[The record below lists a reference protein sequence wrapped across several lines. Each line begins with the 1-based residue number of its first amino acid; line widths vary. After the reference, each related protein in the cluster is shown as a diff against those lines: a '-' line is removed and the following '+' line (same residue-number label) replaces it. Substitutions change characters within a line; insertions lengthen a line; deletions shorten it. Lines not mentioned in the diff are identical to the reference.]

1 MILVLGAI
9 FMSKKP
15 TKTQIEIEKIRET
28 IKHFYWA
35 QENGNEKAF
44 LSVWHPEA
52 KRFGIGPNNELY
64 VLSAEDI
71 VRDQFYEMQKTKEEN
86 PEYSV
91 SFFIKQMK
99 FFDVQPDNLIAS
111 VFVEWQMII
120 SGKNV
125 GFHYTYYHLVKT
137 EGNWVIVN
145 VTDRAKRPS

>member
-9 FMSKKP
+9 FMSKRQ
-15 TKTQIEIEKIRET
+15 TEIEKIRET
-28 IKHFYWA
+28 IRHFHWA
-35 QENGNEKAF
+35 QENGDEKAF

-52 KRFGIGPNNELY
+52 KRFGFGPNNELY

-71 VRDQFYEMQKTKEEN
+71 LRDQFYEFLKAKEEN

-99 FFDVQPDNLIAS
+99 FFDVESDNLIAS
-111 VFVEWQMII
+111 VFVEWQMLIL
-120 SGKNV
+120 GECV

-137 EGNWVIVN
+137 EDNWVIAN
-145 VTDRAKRPS
+145 VTDRARIPP